1 MVSGYVL
8 LRLVPGFEKDAL
20 TNIRLIKGV
29 VEVELVFGHWDAV
42 VKVEAKTI
50 NELTRKVMAE
60 IRGVQGI
67 GDTETLVAT
76 EF

>member
-8 LRLVPGFEKDAL
+8 LRLVPGLEKDAL
-20 TNIRLIKGV
+20 TTIRLIKGI

-50 NELTRKVMAE
+50 NELTRKVMGE

>member
-1 MVSGYVL
+1 MVNGYVL
-8 LRLVPGFEKDAL
+8 LRLVPGLEKEAL
-20 TNIRLIKGV
+20 TTIRLIKGV

-50 NELTRKVMAE
+50 NELTRKVMGE

-67 GDTETLVAT
+67 GETETLVAT

>member
-8 LRLVPGFEKDAL
+8 LRLVPGLERDAL
-20 TNIRLIKGV
+20 TNIRTVKGV

-50 NELTRKVMAE
+50 NELTRKVMGE

>member
-1 MVSGYVL
+1 MVNGYVL
-8 LRLVPGFEKDAL
+8 LRLVPGLEKEAL
-20 TNIRLIKGV
+20 TTIRLIKGV
-29 VEVELVFGHWDAV
+29 IEVELVFGHWDAV

-50 NELTRKVMAE
+50 NELTRKVMGE

-67 GDTETLVAT
+67 GETETLVAT

>member
-20 TNIRLIKGV
+20 TSIRMIKGV
-29 VEVELVFGHWDAV
+29 VEVELVFGHWDSV